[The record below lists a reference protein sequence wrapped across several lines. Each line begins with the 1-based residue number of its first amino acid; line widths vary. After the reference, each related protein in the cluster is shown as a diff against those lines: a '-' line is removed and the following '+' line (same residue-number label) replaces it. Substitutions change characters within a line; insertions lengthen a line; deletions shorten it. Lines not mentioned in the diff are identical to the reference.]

1 MGVIDFHAHIL
12 PGADHGSHSVNTS
25 LVQLDIAKKHG
36 IDRIVATPH
45 FYPHRHDIE
54 DFLMRRNLAVSR
66 LVPHLDESSPRVA
79 VGAEVML
86 CVGLERFPRLSELT
100 IGSSNILLI
109 EPPMNDFSEEYINTV
124 IVLKEEGYDLIL
136 AHADRYAPLTVERFI
151 SEGVLLQLNA
161 ISVLTLVKKRAVY
174 DWIRRGLVV
183 AIGSDIHGS
192 DKRAYREL
200 DKAKRRLG
208 IDYDK
213 ISERAEALWSK
224 FEFIN

>member
-66 LVPHLDESSPRVA
+66 LVPHLDESSPRIA

-136 AHADRYAPLTVERFI
+136 AHADRYAPATVERFI

-192 DKRAYREL
+192 DKRAYPAL
-200 DKAKRRLG
+200 VKA
-208 IDYDK
+208 YSK
-213 ISERAEALWSK
+213 IVKYSSSVSAESNKIWNNSRK
-224 FEFIN
+224 Y